1 MRNRTL
7 FVLHRIGIGGSMT
20 SMLNLLELLKENGL
34 EVDLFLMEH
43 EGVFLERARN
53 AANLLPEDKI
63 LASIIC
69 DKRKLI
75 KTANYLGFIVRIIY
89 FLAHQVLND
98 KFVTNCIFRWRAKKY
113 NRKYANVIAYQENTT
128 TEFVQYIKASN
139 KVAWIHND
147 YERFVGNDTISD
159 MQKVYDRFNKIV
171 CVSEAAKKSM
181 VNNLVNVKGKICLI
195 YNSLNP
201 AYIRDKSCEYEFEM
215 DRDSFNLVSVGRFAP
230 QKCFD
235 RIVEV
240 SGKLIKFGYKF
251 KWYIVGDGILFENI
265 KKQIKKECLEDT
277 IILLG
282 AKKNPYPIIKAADY
296 VVVTSSYEAHPM
308 VANEALILGKPVLST
323 AFSSVSE
330 VINENSN
337 GIICENNTIGIFN
350 GIKKLIDDKE
360 LQSTIN
366 KGAQGFAYNNALIIS
381 KVSKLLS

>member
-43 EGVFLERARN
+43 EGVFLERAKF
-53 AANLLPEDKI
+53 AANLLPEDTI

-75 KTANYLGFIVRIIY
+75 KTNNYLGLILRIIY

-113 NRKYANVIAYQENTT
+113 NRKYTNVVAYQENTT
-128 TEFVQYIKASN
+128 TEFVQYIKAIN

-147 YERFVGNDTISD
+147 YERFVGNDTVSD
-159 MQKVYDRFNKIV
+159 MQKLYDRFDKIV
-171 CVSEAAKKSM
+171 CVSEAAKISM
-181 VNNLVNVKGKICLI
+181 SHNLVNVTDKICLI
-195 YNSLNP
+195 YNALNP
-201 AYIRDKSCEYEFEM
+201 SYIRDKSCEYEFEM
-215 DRDSFNLVSVGRFAP
+215 DNDFLNFVSVGRFAP

-240 SGKLIKFGYKF
+240 SGKLIKLGYEF
-251 KWYIVGDGILFENI
+251 KWYIVGDGFLFENI
-265 KKQIKKECLEDT
+265 KERIQKEYLENT

-330 VINENSN
+330 VINEDNN

-350 GIKKLIDDKE
+350 GIKRLIDDNE
-360 LQSTIN
+360 LQRNIN
-366 KGAQGFAYNNALIIS
+366 KGAQGFTYNNNLIIS
-381 KVSKLLS
+381 KVLKLLS